1 MASATAVYA
10 IGKFGWE
17 AAPTIVSLAEN
28 WLIPQRNVR
37 QTIAP
42 LIVRV
47 NQILPRS
54 AGHFARKFI
63 PLQRLTFRQLKT
75 AIRIP
80 LHLDDKVG
88 ILISLIRSSTF
99 SEKLN
104 FSKLSLRRIKSGRNF
119 SLFRGCGR
127 SPDRATPSY

>member
-88 ILISLIRSSTF
+88 ILISLIGSSTF

-104 FSKLSLRRIKSGRNF
+104 FSKHFVTEN
-119 SLFRGCGR
+119 
-127 SPDRATPSY
+127 